1 MSAAAT
7 VIGGGVIGLTCALE
21 LARAGHAVTVLTA
34 DPIADTTSAVAA
46 AIWFPYE
53 AAPADAV
60 LRWSAESA
68 AVFAGLASDLSA
80 GVSLRTGAVLER
92 SEAPDRWWTPAVPG
106 HRVITGAD
114 LPSGVTSGVRCTV
127 PVIDMGRY
135 LPWLSR
141 RCDAAGVRVVRKRVD
156 DLAEVTGDL
165 IVVAAGLRSAAL
177 TGDAPLI
184 PLRGQ
189 VVRLA
194 NPGLT
199 DWLIDDDNPD
209 GMTYVV
215 PRFEDVVCGGTAE
228 SGSFDTAIDPD
239 TERAILERCYALVP
253 ELRGAPILSRGVG
266 LRPTRPSVR
275 LEAVPGERRIICCY
289 GHGGAG
295 VTLSWGCAREVA
307 ALAGRA

>member
-1 MSAAAT
+1 MSTEAT

-21 LARAGHAVTVLTA
+21 LARAGHDVTVLTA
-34 DPIADTTSAVAA
+34 DPIGGTTSAVAA
-46 AIWFPYE
+46 AIWFPYQ

-68 AVFAGLASDLSA
+68 AAFAALASDAAA
-80 GVSLRTGAVLER
+80 GVALRTGTVLER
-92 SEAPDRWWTPAVPG
+92 SAPPDRWWTPAVSEYRVVPG
-106 HRVITGAD
+106 DD
-114 LPSGVTSGVRCTV
+114 LPPGVAGGVRCTV

-135 LPWLSR
+135 LPWLAAQCGR
-141 RCDAAGVRVVRKRVD
+141 AGVRVLRRRVG
-156 DLAEVTGDL
+156 DLSEVDAEL
-165 IVVAAGLRSAAL
+165 IVVAAGLGSAAL
-177 TGDAPLI
+177 TGDDPLI

-189 VVRLA
+189 VVRLG

-199 DWLIDDDNPD
+199 DWLIDDDNPA
-209 GMTYVV
+209 GITYVV
-215 PRFEDVVCGGTAE
+215 PRFEDVVCGGTADL
-228 SGSFDTAIDPD
+228 GSFDTAIDPD
-239 TERAILERCYALVP
+239 TERAILERCYALMP

-275 LEAVPGERRIICCY
+275 LEAIPGQRRIICCY

-307 ALAGRA
+307 ALAG

>member
-1 MSAAAT
+1 MSTEAT

-21 LARAGHAVTVLTA
+21 LAQAGHDVTVLTA
-34 DPIADTTSAVAA
+34 DPIAETTSAVAA

-60 LRWSAESA
+60 LRWSTESA
-68 AVFAGLASDLSA
+68 AAFACLAADSSA
-80 GVSLRTGAVLER
+80 GVALRTGTVLER
-92 SEAPDRWWTPAVPG
+92 STAPDRWWTPAVPG
-106 HRVITGAD
+106 HRVIPGEE

-135 LPWLSR
+135 LPWLAR
-141 RCDAAGVRVVRKRVD
+141 RCEAAGVRVLARRVD
-156 DLAEVTGDL
+156 DLEEVTGEL

-189 VVRLA
+189 VVRVA

-199 DWLIDDDNPD
+199 DWLIDDDNPA
-209 GMTYVV
+209 GMAYVV

-228 SGSFDTAIDPD
+228 PGSFDTSVDPE
-239 TERAILERCYALVP
+239 TERAILERCYDLVP

-275 LEAVPGERRIICCY
+275 LEALPGARRIICCY

>member
-1 MSAAAT
+1 MSTAAT

-21 LARAGHAVTVLTA
+21 LARNGHEVTVLAA
-34 DPIADTTSAVAA
+34 DPIEATTSAVAA

-60 LRWSAESA
+60 LRWSVDSA
-68 AVFAGLASDLSA
+68 AAFADLASDPAA
-80 GVSLRTGAVLER
+80 GVALRSGTVLER
-92 SEAPDRWWTPAVPG
+92 SAAPDRWWTAAVAGHEVVAGEHLPPG
-106 HRVITGAD
+106 VA
-114 LPSGVTSGVRCTV
+114 SGIRCAV

-135 LPWLSR
+135 LPWLAR
-141 RCDAAGVRVVRKRVD
+141 QCERAGVRLITRRVE
-156 DLAEVTGDL
+156 DLSEVDGEL

-177 TGDAPLI
+177 TGDIPLV

-209 GMTYVV
+209 GMAYVV
-215 PRFEDVVCGGTAE
+215 PRFDDVVCGGTAE
-228 SGSFDTAIDPD
+228 LGSFDTAIDPD
-239 TERAILERCYALVP
+239 TERAILDRCCALVP
-253 ELRGAPILSRGVG
+253 ELRGAPIVSRGAG
-266 LRPTRPSVR
+266 LRPTRPAVR
-275 LEAVPGERRIICCY
+275 LEALPGPRRIICCY

-295 VTLSWGCAREVA
+295 VTLSWGCAREVT
-307 ALAGRA
+307 ALADRT